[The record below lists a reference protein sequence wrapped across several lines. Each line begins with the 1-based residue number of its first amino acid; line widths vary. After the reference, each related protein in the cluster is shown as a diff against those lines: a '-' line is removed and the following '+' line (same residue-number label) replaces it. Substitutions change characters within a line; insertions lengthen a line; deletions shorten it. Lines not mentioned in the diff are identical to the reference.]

1 MRHIR
6 FIMTALAVGCGC
18 PAPSF
23 AQSGQA
29 GPAAAMEQRSAQFA
43 GSYLQVWSSNSS
55 AAIAQVPRLYAPRV
69 LFYGRVLG
77 RRGLMREKARFAD
90 GSADEARD
98 LTAITLRPWATKLPK
113 HAVQRTLHRM

>member
-29 GPAAAMEQRSAQFA
+29 GLAAAMEQRSAAVCRLLPPGLVIEQQCRHRA
-43 GSYLQVWSSNSS
+43 G
-55 AAIAQVPRLYAPRV
+55 AP
-69 LFYGRVLG
+69 
-77 RRGLMREKARFAD
+77 ARCAP
-90 GSADEARD
+90 GP
-98 LTAITLRPWATKLPK
+98 LLWPCP
-113 HAVQRTLHRM
+113 

>member
-43 GSYLQVWSSNSS
+43 GSYLQVWSSSS
-55 AAIAQVPRLYAPRV
+55 RAAVAAVPRLYAPRV
-69 LFYGRVLG
+69 LFYGRVLD
-77 RRGLMREKARFAD
+77 RRGLMREKARF
-90 GSADEARD
+90 
-98 LTAITLRPWATKLPK
+98 
-113 HAVQRTLHRM
+113 VQRWPVRHYAHRPGTIQVSCDAHVNRTGFSGGS